1 MVDLHFHV
9 LHGIDDGPD
18 SLSEAVRLVRAAIRT
33 GIVEIVATPHVSW
46 RYDNS
51 SAAIGKALVQLNNAL
66 VREALVPDKMRPI
79 RQGAE
84 IAATRIPDLDDREL
98 SALALG
104 AGSWLLV
111 EPPFAAAVSG
121 LDGVVADLHRRG
133 YRVLLAHPERCP
145 AFHRDPE
152 LLRRLIDAGAL
163 TSITAGALVGRF
175 GGAVQRYARAL
186 AEAGLIHNV
195 ASDAHDLRT
204 RPPGIAAEL
213 ESAGLA
219 PLAEWLTQ
227 QVPRAILDGAE
238 AIPPRPSARLSLRG
252 RKWRWPRMRLRI

>member
-84 IAATRIPDLDDREL
+84 IAATVAAYFPAVPGAVLAAAYERYKRLGIWGRDPVLPRPGYERLRDGLVSGGLIAEGVDFEVAVDN
-98 SALALG
+98 SLAL
-104 AGSWLLV
+104 
-111 EPPFAAAVSG
+111 E
-121 LDGVVADLHRRG
+121 
-133 YRVLLAHPERCP
+133 VLRE
-145 AFHRDPE
+145 
-152 LLRRLIDAGAL
+152 G
-163 TSITAGALVGRF
+163 
-175 GGAVQRYARAL
+175 
-186 AEAGLIHNV
+186 
-195 ASDAHDLRT
+195 
-204 RPPGIAAEL
+204 
-213 ESAGLA
+213 
-219 PLAEWLTQ
+219 
-227 QVPRAILDGAE
+227 
-238 AIPPRPSARLSLRG
+238 
-252 RKWRWPRMRLRI
+252 